1 MQTICRA
8 NRDCVDRS
16 AGNAGQQRG
25 SANSASTPIMLN
37 LPTGAVLF
45 QPGDKRRLYRLE
57 SGAVWHYIRWAHGR
71 HEVIET
77 AFPGDILGM
86 GTLNHHV
93 STARAMVATVVSVI
107 AGPDLEAMLL
117 ADHRLSLRHSIAG
130 EREFDYLRD
139 KAINA
144 RKRSPVER
152 VASYL
157 VVISNMK
164 ALEGGEAI
172 LIPNE
177 ISSGF
182 VSERLQMSLDTLAL
196 ALVSLEKSG
205 LIAATTAGLRITNFA
220 ALETFADAA

>member
-8 NRDCVDRS
+8 NWNFIDGS

-25 SANSASTPIMLN
+25 SVNAASTPILLN
-37 LPTGAVLF
+37 LSTGAVLF

-77 AFPGDILGM
+77 AFAGDIIGL
-86 GTLNHHV
+86 GTLIHHV

-107 AGPDLEAMLL
+107 SEPDLEALLL
-117 ADHRLSLRHSIAG
+117 ADDRLSLRHSIAG
-130 EREFDYLRD
+130 EREFDFLRD
-139 KAINA
+139 KATSA
-144 RKRSPVER
+144 PMRTPVER
-152 VASYL
+152 LASYL
-157 VVISNMK
+157 VAISN
-164 ALEGGEAI
+164 LNVPEGGELI

-182 VSERLQMSLDTLAL
+182 VADRLQMSVDTLSL

-205 LIAATTAGLRITNFA
+205 LVAATQAGLRITNIA
-220 ALETFADAA
+220 ALETFADVA